1 MSISKIYIR
10 SLLTLCM
17 NRSALLA
24 AGLIGAVGAV
34 VAPRFDP
41 TAQFSPLLVFL
52 ICAFGALC
60 GLWIVSYALS
70 LD

>member
-1 MSISKIYIR
+1 
-10 SLLTLCM
+10 M

>member
-1 MSISKIYIR
+1 
-10 SLLTLCM
+10 M

-24 AGLIGAVGAV
+24 AGLIGVIGTFF
-34 VAPRFDP
+34 APRFAP
-41 TAQFSPLLVFL
+41 TAGFSLVLVFFVCSL
-52 ICAFGALC
+52 GALA